1 MNKKRLKYLIF
12 FLVMGCSK
20 SNYPPNTTYLT
31 DSKFMDISYI
41 ENLHVLEFLQYL
53 EADTVVRGDTGTHSQ
68 TNGLADTT
76 SNSLLEK
83 IKPKTA
89 MGINGKLNLS
99 YMYDY
104 LHRFVPVPMTVELA
118 TQYCK
123 WRSEMVTCRK
133 NFGAKN
139 IPKNYSDL
147 IKKNQQ
153 ATTIIK
159 FMIPTKLDLHI
170 ANESRT
176 KFKRYNPVITHY
188 QALTSDVKDL
198 EGLYFL
204 RCVAV
209 AVNKRA
215 SN

>member
-20 SNYPPNTTYLT
+20 SNYPPNSTYLT
-31 DSKFMDISYI
+31 DSKFIDISYI
-41 ENLHVLEFLQYL
+41 ENLHILEFLQYL
-53 EADTVVRGDTGTHSQ
+53 EV
-68 TNGLADTT
+68 DTT
-76 SNSLLEK
+76 STDLLEK

-89 MGINGKLNLS
+89 MGINGELNLA

-104 LHRFVPVPMTVELA
+104 LHRNVPVPMTVELA
-118 TQYCK
+118 NEYCK
-123 WRSEMVTCRK
+123 WRSEIVTCEK

-139 IPKNYSDL
+139 IPKHYNDL
-147 IKKNQQ
+147 IKKNEE
-153 ATTIIK
+153 AITIIK
-159 FMIPTKLDLHI
+159 FIIPTKLDLHI

-176 KFKRYNPVITHY
+176 KFKRYNPVLTHY
-188 QALTSDVKDL
+188 QVLTSDVKDL

-209 AVNKRA
+209 VSGGK
-215 SN
+215 

>member
-12 FLVMGCSK
+12 FLLIGCSK

-31 DSKFMDISYI
+31 DSKFMDVSYI

-53 EADTVVRGDTGTHSQ
+53 EADT
-68 TNGLADTT
+68 T
-76 SNSLLEK
+76 SKDLFEK

-89 MGINGKLNLS
+89 MGINGELNLA
-99 YMYDY
+99 YMYGY
-104 LHRFVPVPMTVELA
+104 LHRNVPIPMTVELA

-123 WRSEMVTCRK
+123 WRSEMVTCEK

-139 IPKNYSDL
+139 IPKHYDDL
-147 IKKNQQ
+147 IKKNEE
-153 ATTIIK
+153 AITIIK

-176 KFKRYNPVITHY
+176 KFKRYNPVLTHY
-188 QALTSDVKDL
+188 QALTSDIEDNERL
-198 EGLYFL
+198 WFL
-204 RCVAV
+204 RCVAIIF
-209 AVNKRA
+209 
-215 SN
+215 

>member
-1 MNKKRLKYLIF
+1 MNKKRLKYLVF
-12 FLVMGCSK
+12 FLLMGCSK
-20 SNYPPNTTYLT
+20 AYYPPNTTYLT
-31 DSKFMDISYI
+31 DSKYMDVSYI
-41 ENLHVLEFLQYL
+41 ENLHILEFLQYL
-53 EADTVVRGDTGTHSQ
+53 EADT
-68 TNGLADTT
+68 T
-76 SNSLLEK
+76 STVLFEK
-83 IKPKTA
+83 VKPKTA
-89 MGINGKLNLS
+89 MGINGELNLA

-104 LHRFVPVPMTVELA
+104 LHRFVPVPMTVGLA

-123 WRSEMVTCRK
+123 WRSEIVTCEK

-139 IPKNYSDL
+139 IPKNYNDL
-147 IKKNQQ
+147 IKKNEE

-176 KFKRYNPVITHY
+176 KFKRYNPVLTHY
-188 QALTSDVKDL
+188 QALTSNIEDL

-209 AVNKRA
+209 VVNRRG
-215 SN
+215 

>member
-12 FLVMGCSK
+12 FLIIGCSK
-20 SNYPPNTTYLT
+20 TNYPPNTTYLT
-31 DSKFMDISYI
+31 DSKFMDISYL
-41 ENLHVLEFLQYL
+41 ENIHILEFLQYL
-53 EADTVVRGDTGTHSQ
+53 EADT
-68 TNGLADTT
+68 T
-76 SNSLLEK
+76 STELFEK

-89 MGINGKLNLS
+89 MGINGELNLA
-99 YMYDY
+99 YMYGY
-104 LHRFVPVPMTVELA
+104 LHKNVPVPMTVELA

-123 WRSEMVTCRK
+123 WRSEIVTCEK

-139 IPKNYSDL
+139 IPKHYPDL
-147 IKKNQQ
+147 IKKNEE

-176 KFKRYNPVITHY
+176 KFKRYNPILLHY
-188 QALTSDVKDL
+188 QSLTSDIENW

-204 RCVAV
+204 RCSAV
-209 AVNKRA
+209 ILLKKEKQKGLQIQ
-215 SN
+215 

>member
-12 FLVMGCSK
+12 FALIGCSRAY
-20 SNYPPNTTYLT
+20 YPPNTEYLT
-31 DSKFMDISYI
+31 DSKFMDFSYI
-41 ENLHVLEFLQYL
+41 ENIHVLEFLQYL
-53 EADTVVRGDTGTHSQ
+53 EADT
-68 TNGLADTT
+68 T
-76 SNSLLEK
+76 SKDLLER

-89 MGINGKLNLS
+89 MGINGELNLA

-104 LHRFVPVPMTVELA
+104 LHGNVPVPMTVKLA
-118 TQYCK
+118 TEYCK
-123 WRSEMVTCRK
+123 WRSEIVTCGK

-139 IPKNYSDL
+139 IPKHYNDL
-147 IKKNQQ
+147 IKKNEE
-153 ATTIIK
+153 ATTVIK

-176 KFKRYNPVITHY
+176 KFKRYNPVLTHY
-188 QALTSDVKDL
+188 QVLTSDVENL

-209 AVNKRA
+209 ILGGKGINKRG
-215 SN
+215 SNQ

>member
-1 MNKKRLKYLIF
+1 MNKKRLKFLIF
-12 FLVMGCSK
+12 FLLIGCGRP
-20 SNYPPNTTYLT
+20 NYPPNTTYLT

-41 ENLHVLEFLQYL
+41 ENIHILEFLQYL
-53 EADTVVRGDTGTHSQ
+53 EADT
-68 TNGLADTT
+68 T
-76 SNSLLEK
+76 SRELFEK
-83 IKPKTA
+83 IKPETA
-89 MGINGKLNLS
+89 MGINGELNLA

-104 LHRFVPVPMTVELA
+104 LHRFVPIPMTVELA

-123 WRSEMVTCRK
+123 WRSEIVTCEK

-139 IPKNYSDL
+139 IPKHYSDL
-147 IKKNQQ
+147 IKKNEE
-153 ATTIIK
+153 ATITIK

-176 KFKRYNPVITHY
+176 KFKRYNPVLTHY

-209 AVNKRA
+209 AVVKNKRA
-215 SN
+215 SNQ

>member
-12 FLVMGCSK
+12 FLLIGCSK
-20 SNYPPNTTYLT
+20 TNYPPNTTYLT

-41 ENLHVLEFLQYL
+41 ENIHILEFLQYL
-53 EADTVVRGDTGTHSQ
+53 EADTTTVTD
-68 TNGLADTT
+68 NGLF
-76 SNSLLEK
+76 ER

-89 MGINGKLNLS
+89 MGINGEMNLA
-99 YMYDY
+99 YMYGY
-104 LHRFVPVPMTVELA
+104 LHRNVPVPMTLELA

-123 WRSEMVTCRK
+123 WRSEIVTCQR

-139 IPKNYSDL
+139 IPKHYNDL
-147 IKKNQQ
+147 IKKNEE
-153 ATTIIK
+153 ATIIIK

-176 KFKRYNPVITHY
+176 KFKRYNPVLTHY
-188 QALTSDVKDL
+188 QTLTSDIEDL

-204 RCVAV
+204 RCVV
-209 AVNKRA
+209 VVLSRN
-215 SN
+215 

>member
-12 FLVMGCSK
+12 FLIISCSK
-20 SNYPPNTTYLT
+20 TNYPPNTTYLT

-41 ENLHVLEFLQYL
+41 ENIHILEFLQYL
-53 EADTVVRGDTGTHSQ
+53 EADTTTVTD
-68 TNGLADTT
+68 NGLF
-76 SNSLLEK
+76 ER

-89 MGINGKLNLS
+89 MGINGEMNLA
-99 YMYDY
+99 YMYGY
-104 LHRFVPVPMTVELA
+104 LHRNVPVPMTVELVS
-118 TQYCK
+118 QYCK
-123 WRSEMVTCRK
+123 WRSEIVTCGK

-139 IPKNYSDL
+139 IPKHYNDL
-147 IKKNQQ
+147 IKKNEE
-153 ATTIIK
+153 ATIIIK

-176 KFKRYNPVITHY
+176 KFKRYNPVLVHH
-188 QALTSDVKDL
+188 QVLTSDIEDL

-209 AVNKRA
+209 VLSRN
-215 SN
+215 

>member
-1 MNKKRLKYLIF
+1 MIIKRLKYLIF
-12 FLVMGCSK
+12 FLLIGCSK
-20 SNYPPNTTYLT
+20 TNYPPNTTYLT

-41 ENLHVLEFLQYL
+41 ENIHILEFSQYI
-53 EADTVVRGDTGTHSQ
+53 E
-68 TNGLADTT
+68 ADTT
-76 SNSLLEK
+76 SKDLFEN
-83 IKPKTA
+83 IKPRTA
-89 MGINGKLNLS
+89 MGINGEMNLA
-99 YMYDY
+99 YMYGY
-104 LHRFVPVPMTVELA
+104 LHRNVPVPMTLELA

-123 WRSEMVTCRK
+123 WRSEIVTCEK

-139 IPKNYSDL
+139 IPKHYNDL
-147 IKKNQQ
+147 IKKNEE

-176 KFKRYNPVITHY
+176 KFKSYNPVLTHY
-188 QALTSDVKDL
+188 QALTNDVEDL

-209 AVNKRA
+209 IVKERA